1 MCLAIPM
8 RVKRIEE
15 GSGIVE
21 YRGVER
27 RISMLLVEGVKEGDY
42 VLVHAGFAIGKIDEE
57 GARETLKLIDGLF
70 ESEEERP
77 SRDTMFPP

>member
-8 RVKRIEE
+8 KVKRVEA

-27 RISMLLVEGVKEGDY
+27 RISMLLVDGVEEGDY
-42 VLVHAGFAIGKIDEE
+42 VLVHAGFAIARIDEE
-57 GARETLKLIDGLF
+57 AARETIELVEDLLGG
-70 ESEEERP
+70 ESLSTP
-77 SRDTMFPP
+77 SEGMV

>member
-8 RVKRIEE
+8 RVKRVEG

-27 RISMLLVEGVKEGDY
+27 QISMLLVEGVKEGDY
-42 VLVHAGFAIGKIDEE
+42 VLVHAGFAIGRIDEE
-57 GARETLKLIDGLF
+57 AARETLDLI
-70 ESEEERP
+70 EEILHSP
-77 SRDTMFPP
+77 